1 MKFIRFIPVVREIV
15 NLVLWIVDEIRT
27 RKKKPR
33 DPDGNGSIIV
43 P

>member
-1 MKFIRFIPVVREIV
+1 MKPWRVIPVIREVV

-27 RKKKPR
+27 RKRKPK
-33 DPDGNGSIIV
+33 DPKDGSIIV